1 MAEILVLGGNGMAGH
16 TVSLYLHGQGH
27 NVHTLTRRPF
37 RLGNIPN
44 IVQDAGDF
52 HSLEEILKKGSWDAV
67 INCIGILN
75 QFAAAS
81 PDIAAHMNSEL
92 PRFLAAKG
100 EQYGYKLIHMST
112 DCVFAGNT
120 GPYSENSVPD
130 GKTPYDVTKAQ
141 GEINDSRNLTFRCSV
156 IGPDLNPQ
164 GIGLLN
170 WFLQQPGPVKGF
182 TRAIWTGVTTLEL
195 AKAMEAALSQNL
207 CGLYHL
213 VNNCAIS
220 KSDLLSLFNE
230 TFRDHAV
237 AIEPVAEPLLDKTLV
252 CTRSDFDY
260 RVPSYRQMI
269 AALNDWMEAHRT
281 LYPHYYE
288 SFRPARG

>member
-1 MAEILVLGGNGMAGH
+1 M
-16 TVSLYLHGQGH
+16 
-27 NVHTLTRRPF
+27 
-37 RLGNIPN
+37 PN

-52 HSLEEILKKGSWDAV
+52 RSLEEVLKKNSWDAV

-75 QFAAAS
+75 QFAADNPS
-81 PDIAAHMNSEL
+81 AAIRINSEL

-120 GPYSENSVPD
+120 GPYTEKSIPD
-130 GKTPYDVTKAQ
+130 GKTPYDVTKAH
-141 GEINDSRNLTFRCSV
+141 GEINDEKNLTFRCSI

-182 TRAIWTGVTTLEL
+182 SRAIWTGVTTLEL
-195 AKAMEAALSQNL
+195 AKAMEAALQQNL
-207 CGLYHL
+207 GGLYHL
-213 VNNCAIS
+213 VNNCVIP
-220 KSDLLSLFNE
+220 KFDLLTLFNE
-230 TFRDHAV
+230 IFRNGAV
-237 AIEPVAEPLLDKTLV
+237 SIEPVTQPILDKTLI
-252 CTRSDFDY
+252 CTRNDFDY
-260 RVPSYRQMI
+260 CVPSYRQMMNE
-269 AALNDWMEAHRT
+269 LNEWMKVRKI

-288 SFRPARG
+288 PVRPARD

>member
-16 TVSLYLHGQGH
+16 TVSLYLHSRGH
-27 NVHTLTRRPF
+27 NVRTLARKPS
-37 RLGNIPN
+37 RLDNIPN
-44 IVQDAGDF
+44 IVLDAGDF
-52 HSLEEILKKGSWDAV
+52 RSLENILKKGSWDAV

-81 PDIAAHMNSEL
+81 PDIAIHMNSEL

-100 EQYGYKLIHMST
+100 EQYGYKLIHLST

-120 GPYSENSVPD
+120 GPYSENSIPD
-130 GKTPYDVTKAQ
+130 GKTPYDITKAQ
-141 GEINDSRNLTFRCSV
+141 GEINDSRNLTFRCSIV
-156 IGPDLNPQ
+156 GPDLNPQ

-170 WFLQQPGPVKGF
+170 WFLQQTGPVKGF

-213 VNNCAIS
+213 VNNRSIP
-220 KSDLLSLFNE
+220 KSDLLALFNE
-230 TFRDHAV
+230 IFRNGST
-237 AIEPVAEPLLDKTLV
+237 AIEPVAEPILDKTLI

-260 RVPSYRQMI
+260 RVPSYRQMTVE
-269 AALNDWMEAHRT
+269 LSEWMEAHRT

-288 SFRPARG
+288 PLPVARG